1 MEAKYGDMSAMSSG
15 DDEDGKR
22 GGPAVDMRQDR
33 IFQMNTKEIYAY
45 IVEKTNMTE
54 ETASKILECGL
65 TGPMIEIAL
74 MDGEL
79 EEVISD
85 MGFAPLQ
92 MRNLSKVLK
101 FDGWKAKE
109 SYPIT
114 MSGAA
119 FGAWMSVYKGKKKV
133 SQPQKIRI
141 RQARKQKYEKRRLEK
156 AARQRPMK

>member
-1 MEAKYGDMSAMSSG
+1 MGNLA
-15 DDEDGKR
+15 
-22 GGPAVDMRQDR
+22 GGPSGEMFAEMNMMNREQDIR
-33 IFQMNTKEIYAY
+33 VWTDR
-45 IVEKTNMTE
+45 
-54 ETASKILECGL
+54 
-65 TGPMIEIAL
+65 PMIEIAL
-74 MDGEL
+74 MDAEL
-79 EEVISD
+79 EKVISD
-85 MGFAPLQ
+85 MGFASLQ
-92 MRNLSKVLK
+92 MRNLSKILK